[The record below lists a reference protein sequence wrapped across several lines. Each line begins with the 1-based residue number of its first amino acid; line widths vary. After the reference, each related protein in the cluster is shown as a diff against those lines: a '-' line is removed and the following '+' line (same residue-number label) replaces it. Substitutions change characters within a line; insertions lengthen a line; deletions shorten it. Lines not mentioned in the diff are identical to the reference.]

1 MGTEKRALSFADQK
15 AVGGPSGYSTVQFVV
30 NRDLTEVQ
38 HRRGVE
44 KVRGSMCFERRST
57 EQ

>member
-1 MGTEKRALSFADQK
+1 MGTERKALSFADQK
-15 AVGGPSGYSTVQFVV
+15 AVGGPSGYSAVQFVV
-30 NRDLTEVQ
+30 SRDLSEVQ

-44 KVRGSMCFERRST
+44 KVRGSMCFERKST